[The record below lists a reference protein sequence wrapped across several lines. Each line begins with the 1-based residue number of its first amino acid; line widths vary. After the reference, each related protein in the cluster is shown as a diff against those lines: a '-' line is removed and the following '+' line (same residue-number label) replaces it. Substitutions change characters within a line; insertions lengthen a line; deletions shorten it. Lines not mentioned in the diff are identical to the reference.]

1 MKINVGNP
9 MNSLTTVH
17 NFPTTEKDFKNLC
30 VALELEPTAE
40 SQITVDSIVS
50 APHTFENSLLEGRT
64 FPLEEFNQ
72 LSKYLWQL
80 DLEELNIFSQ
90 IANEDSSPMEM
101 MNLALNMDKFT
112 MESGTVTQL
121 GEVATLVTEE
131 TLTVA
136 SKDFVMAS
144 YNLTAP
150 DGTNQ
155 IVCLPMDYGELE
167 AAVTKLGGDPEV
179 ISGDYISSDLYG
191 NNMILEGMFHGTDVS
206 VNEICLYQE
215 ASLLLDNFKRT
226 NPDWEN
232 LESILIIA
240 KVETFADLE
249 TCVDAFPDC
258 IPHPNITSYKEF
270 ALEILS
276 NVDDEISRTQE
287 ELEEIGVK
295 ALSNENYL
303 FTDGGLLIYEGS
315 YDKMLNLMEQVSQ
328 EQDSAFA
335 MEGVT

>member
-17 NFPTTEKDFKNLC
+17 NFPTTEKDFINLWT
-30 VALELEPTAE
+30 ALELESLSE
-40 SQITVDSIVS
+40 SQITVESIVT
-50 APHTFENSLLEGRT
+50 APHTFDNSLLEGRT
-64 FPLEEFNQ
+64 FLLEEFNQ

-80 DLEELNIFSQ
+80 DLDELSIFSQ
-90 IANEDSSPMEM
+90 IVTEESSPLEM
-101 MNLALNMDKFT
+101 MNLALNTDKFT
-112 MESGTVTQL
+112 IESGTVTQV
-121 GEVATLVTEE
+121 GEVTTLVTEE
-131 TLTVA
+131 TFTA
-136 SKDFVMAS
+136 SSKDFVMAS
-144 YNLTAP
+144 YNLSAP

-155 IVCLPMDYGELE
+155 IVCLPMHYGELE
-167 AAVTKLGGDPEV
+167 ATLTKLGGDPEV

-206 VNEICLYQE
+206 INEICLYQE
-215 ASLLLDNFKRT
+215 ASLLLDDFKRT

-232 LESILIIA
+232 LESVLIIA
-240 KVETFADLE
+240 KVETFIDLE
-249 TCVDAFPDC
+249 TCINAFPEC
-258 IPHPNITSYKEF
+258 ISHPNITSYKEF

-276 NVDDEISRTQE
+276 NVDDKISRTQE

-328 EQDSAFA
+328 EQDSVFT